1 MGFLDFL
8 FGTKQKEEK
17 AEESTNVNI
26 EALESIADVFER
38 DRIETKAD
46 YFGKG
51 FEFRNKAR
59 EAVKEKN
66 LDEAW
71 GLYHKAKEAFLIYYN
86 GNPEL
91 HGNGLSLEASI
102 HEELAN
108 ICRLEKRH
116 NDALFHILYWI
127 TGVSE
132 KLKKHDSKLKSREF
146 KPQVQFL

>member
-1 MGFLDFL
+1 MGILDFL

-17 AEESTNVNI
+17 AEESTTVHI
-26 EALESIADVFER
+26 EALESIADAFER

-59 EAVKEKN
+59 EAVKEKEH
-66 LDEAW
+66 DEAW

-86 GNPEL
+86 GDPEL

-116 NDALFHILYWI
+116 
-127 TGVSE
+127 
-132 KLKKHDSKLKSREF
+132 KHA
-146 KPQVQFL
+146 VIY